1 MLRDKF
7 LLSLTYVFLKT
18 TRSPVYKNN
27 TTNNVKNS
35 AELKNIY
42 SMNKY
47 MNKQHIRKN
56 TQ

>member
-35 AELKNIY
+35 ELKNIY